1 MSRTIDRPDRHTA
14 ESPGPTGA
22 ERAALLAIVAVAAV
36 LRFVDL
42 PTRGQRDA
50 DQGHDM
56 LVLRAFVQDGV
67 VPLLGPPRRSGTSTT
82 ASSTTTCWRRS
93 LPSSGRTRWPSW
105 ARSRWPG

>member
-1 MSRTIDRPDRHTA
+1 MSRTIDRPDGHTA
-14 ESPGPTGA
+14 ESPGPTG
-22 ERAALLAIVAVAAV
+22 AVAAV

-42 PTRGQRDA
+42 PTRGQWDA

-67 VPLLGPPRRSGTSTT
+67 VPLLGPQPRSGTSTT

-93 LPSSGRTRWPSW
+93 LPSSGRTR
-105 ARSRWPG
+105 